1 MNLLLLGVL
10 LALIAVAYQL
20 GLKKSRQLAGEGNSS
35 VSLHSRPGY
44 YGALVAMWC
53 GMPAFLILAIWNL
66 LQPTFLHQAVFNQC
80 LHRCF

>member
-20 GLKKSRQLAGEGNSS
+20 GLKKSRQLAGKGNSS

-44 YGALVAMWC
+44 YGALVAIWC
-53 GMPAFLILAIWNL
+53 GIPAFIILILWNALEPVLNIIWK
-66 LQPTFLHQAVFNQC
+66 
-80 LHRCF
+80 